1 MKSSPPQIFSA
12 PNLLSMSRA
21 FLVIPII
28 VSLHTNH
35 LGAAIFFMLA
45 GAVTDFLD
53 GLLAR
58 TQQNV
63 TSFGKILDPVSD
75 KIAMGSL
82 IIYLVAFQGL
92 PWWFLAILALR
103 DVTIAASAIYLMNA
117 HRKAFQAN
125 LSGKIS
131 VNLNALTLLTFV
143 LHWKPYNLYIMY
155 IAAAVMLLSWMR
167 YLRLHYIYLRI
178 HLQRKSGR
186 QEYAQ

>member
-1 MKSSPPQIFSA
+1 MKKSRPQIFTT

-28 VSLHTNH
+28 IALHREQ
-35 LGAAIFFMLA
+35 LLIAILLMAFGAA
-45 GAVTDFLD
+45 TDLLD
-53 GLLAR
+53 GFIAR
-58 TQQNV
+58 AQKNV
-63 TSFGKILDPVSD
+63 SPFGKILDPVSD
-75 KIAMGSL
+75 KIAMGCL

-92 PWWFLAILALR
+92 PWWFLAILLMR
-103 DVTIAASAIYLMNA
+103 DITIASSAAYLMNA

-131 VNLNALTLLTFV
+131 VNLNALTLVTYV
-143 LHWKPYNLYIMY
+143 IHWEPFNVYIMY
-155 IAAAVMLLSWMR
+155 VAAAVMLLSWMR
-167 YLRLHYIYLRI
+167 YMRLHYIYLRI

>member
-1 MKSSPPQIFSA
+1 MKSSAPQIFST

-21 FLVIPII
+21 FLVVPII
-28 VSLHTNH
+28 VSLETDR
-35 LGAAIFFMLA
+35 LAAALFFMA
-45 GAVTDFLD
+45 VGVVTDFLD

-58 TQQNV
+58 SHNSV
-63 TSFGKILDPVSD
+63 SSFGKILDPVSD

-92 PWWFLAILALR
+92 PLWFLAILVLR
-103 DVTIAASAIYLMNA
+103 DMTIAGSSIFLMNA

-125 LSGKIS
+125 LSGKVS
-131 VNLNALTLLTFV
+131 VNLNALTLLTFI
-143 LHWKPYNLYIMY
+143 LHWDPYYLYIMY
-155 IAAAVMLLSWMR
+155 AAGAVMLLSWMR